1 MKKYL
6 AIAKAEWLDAL
17 QTRGEIFIWLFLETL
32 PIFVMGSLWS
42 TNKSSIPD
50 FSTSQLVTYYVA
62 ILITSRLTGHYFDEG
77 LQKEIR
83 EGTLSRFLVK
93 PIKFPLANIPQNL
106 GGKAFNTLF
115 LLAPVL
121 VVVISIF
128 RNQLIIPSP
137 QILFL
142 FLVSL
147 IPAYFIQYSVS
158 VLVSSVAFY
167 WEQSN
172 SIVHIKWMMESMI
185 GGYLLPLSLY
195 PNWARVITDFFPFKY
210 VYFIPAAIF
219 TQRLSFPEISL
230 NLLYSVLWAIVLF
243 FIGDVVW
250 KKGLREYSSVG
261 G

>member
-1 MKKYL
+1 MRKYF

-32 PIFVMGSLWS
+32 PIFIMASLWS
-42 TNKSSIPD
+42 TNKSSIPN
-50 FSTSQLVTYYVA
+50 FSTNQLVTYYVA

-77 LQKEIR
+77 MQKEIK

-106 GGKAFNTLF
+106 GGKAFNTIF
-115 LLAPVL
+115 LLTPVL
-121 VVVISIF
+121 VIIISIF

-142 FLVSL
+142 FLLSL
-147 IPAYFIQYSVS
+147 VPAFFIQYSIS

-167 WEQSN
+167 WEQAY

-185 GGYLLPLSLY
+185 GGYMLPLSLY
-195 PNWARVITDFFPFKY
+195 PDWARLITDFFPFKY
-210 VYFIPAAIF
+210 VFFVPAAIF
-219 TQRLSFPEISL
+219 TQRFNFSEIGL
-230 NLLYSVLWAIVLF
+230 NILYSTLWAIILF
-243 FIGDVVW
+243 YIGDVIW
-250 KKGLREYSSVG
+250 KRGVKEYSSVG